1 MSEHPAVTDFSSK
14 SHNPVVAL
22 IIFSFVLATC
32 SCSMSKNS
40 ERSTAKPE
48 AAPAV
53 ATNDATGD
61 KRASFAPV
69 FLSNLELFLTAA
81 KVSPEKIALTL
92 SKIKFKRLGL
102 AGTDAQFEPVMT
114 SSVAAVSSTLSM
126 SEGTASIVVY
136 AVAASTATEM
146 QITST
151 FDKARSTGEFSIS
164 GPAGCDVACLPYLA
178 ERIREV
184 LESPGDETD
193 GGAERIL
200 ALVTE
205 FIATPKSEECE
216 SNQLE
221 NAFTFIGGKTFGKAK
236 ILTMDFFLKKC
247 LSDQPFCGPVYQPLD
262 VDGDTSQVSAPYYE
276 VGFECV
282 GVVGGRE
289 RVALLPYP
297 DTSGTLC
304 DDDVKKKAIRDV
316 VVEQV
321 KIEAE
326 RQCQPPRRPAE
337 EF

>member
-1 MSEHPAVTDFSSK
+1 MSDRPTVTDHSSK
-14 SHNPVVAL
+14 SHNPVVPL
-22 IIFSFVLATC
+22 IIFSFVLATW

-40 ERSTAKPE
+40 ERSTANPE

-53 ATNDATGD
+53 ATNDVTGD

-69 FLSNLELFLTAA
+69 FLANLESFLTAA
-81 KVSPEKIALTL
+81 KVSPEKIALIL

-102 AGTDAQFEPVMT
+102 AGTDADFEPVIM
-114 SSVAAVSSTLSM
+114 SSVDAVSSTLSV
-126 SEGTASIVVY
+126 SVGTTKIVVY

-151 FDKARSTGEFSIS
+151 FDNARSTGEVSIS
-164 GPAGCDVACLPYLA
+164 GPAGCDVACLSYLA
-178 ERIREV
+178 ERITEV
-184 LESPGDETD
+184 LASPGDETV

-205 FIATPKSEECE
+205 FIATRKSEECE
-216 SNQLE
+216 SKQLK
-221 NAFTFIGGKTFGKAK
+221 NAFTFIGGQTFGKAK
-236 ILTMDFFLKKC
+236 ILTMDPFLKKC
-247 LSDQPFCGPVYQPLD
+247 LSDQLFCRPVYQPLD

-282 GVVGGRE
+282 GVVGGHQ

-326 RQCQPPRRPAE
+326 RQCQQPRK
-337 EF
+337 EFLQ